1 MAESKFKRSNKYSAS
16 VRASVMA
23 ALANTDNIAEVC
35 RNYGISRA
43 TIDRWRKDYAEELRL
58 SRNRVEAKV
67 AQAAAEDD
75 PTAMVCTRLQNGINL
90 GLDHITNPKSWA
102 NANIAQSAS
111 ALGVLLDKLKALN
124 GGKVGRELEI
134 KFEIPE
140 EYKR

>member
-1 MAESKFKRSNKYSAS
+1 MSDSKLKRSCKYSAS

-43 TIDRWRKDYAEELRL
+43 TIDRWRKQYAEELRL
-58 SRNRVEAKV
+58 SRNRVADKV
-67 AQAAAEDD
+67 AQAASEDD
-75 PTAMVCTRLQNGINL
+75 PTAMVCTRLQSGINL

-124 GGKVGRELEI
+124 GGKVGRDIEI
-134 KFEIPE
+134 KFDIPE
-140 EYKR
+140 EYKK